1 MPDKRIEELE
11 TKIAKIRKDLERL
24 RPISKRR
31 LVTDTHASDISE
43 KDDFGYFTL
52 TRLTSYLAEDIYT
65 DMTEE
70 PTNGRVRTKAGDVA
84 VKCLGGLCAGAICL
98 PLYPFAVIIDAP
110 ISALKYTFYAAEANA
125 NKNHN
130 KRVKKAREKIN
141 KLSDEL
147 VSSLQELRQ
156 LKEAELTQ

>member
-70 PTNGRVRTKAGDVA
+70 PTNGRVRTKAGV
-84 VKCLGGLCAGAICL
+84 VQLSGKC
-98 PLYPFAVIIDAP
+98 
-110 ISALKYTFYAAEANA
+110 
-125 NKNHN
+125 
-130 KRVKKAREKIN
+130 
-141 KLSDEL
+141 
-147 VSSLQELRQ
+147 
-156 LKEAELTQ
+156 